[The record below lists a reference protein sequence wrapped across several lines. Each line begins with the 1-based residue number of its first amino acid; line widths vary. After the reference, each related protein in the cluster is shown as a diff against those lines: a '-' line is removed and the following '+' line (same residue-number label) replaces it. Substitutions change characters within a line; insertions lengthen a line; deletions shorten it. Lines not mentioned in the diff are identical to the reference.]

1 MTGADVLAVA
11 LSWAGVVALLWGL
24 HINNTMKG
32 R

>member
-1 MTGADVLAVA
+1 MTGADVISLA